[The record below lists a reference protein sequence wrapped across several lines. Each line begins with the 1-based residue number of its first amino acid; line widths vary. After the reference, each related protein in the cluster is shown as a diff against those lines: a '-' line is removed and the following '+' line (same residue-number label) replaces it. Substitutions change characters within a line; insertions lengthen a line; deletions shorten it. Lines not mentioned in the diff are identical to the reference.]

1 MLFAG
6 VAAQAPAAT
15 TLLVIVLAG
24 VGLAGILPCLFVSVA
39 SIGLVIPNATAL
51 ALIDYPH
58 AAGRA
63 SALLGM
69 LQFTFGAL
77 AAPLVGVAGGDT
89 AVPMALLM
97 AAFGIG
103 ALATLLLAPAR
114 LTVAEPRAEPA

>member
-1 MLFAG
+1 
-6 VAAQAPAAT
+6 VAAQALAAT
-15 TLLVIVLAG
+15 TLLVIVLAGG

-51 ALIDYPH
+51 ALTDYPH

-77 AAPLVGVAGGDT
+77 AAPLVGVAGSDT

-97 AAFGIG
+97 AAFGVG
-103 ALATLLLAPAR
+103 ALVTLLLAPPR
-114 LTVAEPRAEPA
+114 LRVAEPRAEPA